1 MGARVRNPA
10 PVPLCVRALG
20 AALPGA
26 AAGLALHPP
35 DTRCVQP
42 GARAAA
48 WLTVVA
54 PAREGALRGL
64 VYVNT
69 TLASSAAALALRVRA
84 GHVRALPLDLPP
96 AAPVST
102 HHRLP

>member
-1 MGARVRNPA
+1 MRNPA

-54 PAREGALRGL
+54 PAREGALRGH

-69 TLASSAAALALRVRA
+69 TLASAAAALALRVRA

-102 HHRLP
+102 HHRPL